1 MCYDTDDEEYDE
13 DKVRMLKLKYTAEE
27 LCEGLPDC
35 FLSYLKY
42 VRGLGF
48 DQEPDYC
55 FMREL
60 FTDYYEKCEYEPPNE
75 TKFDWVILKE
85 KILTDKLALEE

>member
-1 MCYDTDDEEYDE
+1 MGFIFIYLAKEGNLPWTCYDTDDEDYDE
-13 DKVRMLKLKYTAEE
+13 DKVRMLKLQYTTEE

-48 DQEPDYC
+48 DQ
-55 FMREL
+55 
-60 FTDYYEKCEYEPPNE
+60 
-75 TKFDWVILKE
+75 
-85 KILTDKLALEE
+85 